1 MKIIWISAFCLLLVF
16 TGSAISAKPASSKV
30 LKALTPYTP
39 ASSWPDR
46 IIVTPTE
53 TPATSFSVTWRTDQT
68 IESPYAQIVKASP
81 DARFDI
87 GAIKFVAT
95 TQHAA
100 LNQGE
105 NLQGKFSYPAN
116 AQLLPVNYHQIT
128 LNDLQPHTF
137 YNYRVSG
144 ATDHWTSWRQI
155 KTAPQQQS
163 SDVEFL
169 YFGDAQNGIYS
180 HWPMLLRRA
189 WQQAP
194 KTEFAIYAGDLVNE
208 GANDHQWSNWLN
220 SDPFIYSMVPA
231 VLVAGNHEYDWQ
243 VQNNN
248 KKIWAL
254 STLWQDQFT
263 LPSAPTLPREL
274 QETVYM
280 TRYPDLDIFVLNSGA
295 LGDVAL
301 LDAQAQW
308 LDAKLQN
315 SSAKWHI
322 VTMHH
327 PVFSSCGMP
336 LNTAGQDE
344 PDIRAAFL
352 PVFLKH
358 NVDLVLQGHDHTYS
372 RGSIG
377 TPEDIGKVASP
388 IEPKKV
394 KSVFLTTVAS
404 PKTYPQKPNRWQ
416 EYRHY
421 GVKLERIGENTPTY
435 QIIKKTGN
443 QLKYQSFTS
452 DGKLYDSF
460 TLEKNEKGQNTLQ
473 VQAGL
478 PLERT
483 FADTGPYKSHHDLA
497 E

>member
-1 MKIIWISAFCLLLVF
+1 MKLICSTLLCF
-16 TGSAISAKPASSKV
+16 
-30 LKALTPYTP
+30 ALTLLSASTHAKSTQEKISKAKSPYIA

-53 TPATSFSVTWRTDQT
+53 YPSTSFSITWRTDQT
-68 IESPYAQIVKASP
+68 VEAAQAQIVKASP
-81 DARFDI
+81 DARFDVQ
-87 GAIKFVAT
+87 AKSLTAT
-95 TQHAA
+95 TDGVSLSH
-100 LNQGE
+100 GE
-105 NLQGKFSYPAN
+105 SQQGKFSYPAN
-116 AQLLPVNYHQIT
+116 ADIPGVNYHWVT
-128 LNDLQPHTF
+128 LTDLLPDTL

-144 ATDHWTSWRQI
+144 GQGNWTSWRQI
-155 KTAPQQQS
+155 KTAPQQRD

-169 YFGDAQNGIYS
+169 YFGDAQSGIYS
-180 HWPMLLRRA
+180 HWPMILRGA

-194 KTEFAIYAGDLVNE
+194 KAEFAIYAGDLVNE
-208 GANDHQWSNWLN
+208 GASDRQWSNWLN
-220 SDPFIYSMVPA
+220 ADPFVLSMIPS
-231 VLVAGNHEYDWQ
+231 VLVVGNHEYDWKMQ
-243 VQNNN
+243 ANDE
-248 KKIWAL
+248 KDWAL

-263 LPSAPTLPREL
+263 LPLSPTLPIEL
-274 QETVYM
+274 QETVYV
-280 TRYPDLDIFVLNSGA
+280 TRFPDLDIFVLNSGA

-308 LDAKLQN
+308 LHKKLQN
-315 SSAKWHI
+315 SSAKWRI

-336 LNTAGQDE
+336 LNTVGQDE
-344 PDIRAAFL
+344 PDVRAAFL

-377 TPEDIGKVASP
+377 TPEDISIIASP
-388 IEPKKV
+388 TEPKKV

-421 GVKLERIGENTPTY
+421 GVVLERIGENTPTY

-443 QLKYQSFTS
+443 KLKYQSFTT
-452 DGKLYDSF
+452 DGKLYDGF
-460 TLEKNEKGQNTLQ
+460 ILEKNMKGQNTLKIQ
-473 VQAGL
+473 VDL
-478 PLERT
+478 PLQRT
-483 FADTGPYKSHHDLA
+483 FVNTGPYRSHHDLA

>member
-1 MKIIWISAFCLLLVF
+1 MQPIWITSLC
-16 TGSAISAKPASSKV
+16 I
-30 LKALTPYTP
+30 ALTLCIVSTDAQSTQSKINKAKSPYIA

-53 TPATSFSVTWRTDQT
+53 NPATSFSITWRTDQT
-68 IESPYAQIVKASP
+68 IEAPQAQIVKASA
-81 DARFDI
+81 DARFDLE
-87 GAIKFVAT
+87 AKSQTAT
-95 TQHAA
+95 TQNVSLSH
-100 LNQGE
+100 GE
-105 NLQGKFSYPAN
+105 SPHGKFRYPAN
-116 AQLLPVNYHQIT
+116 AHLPAVNYHGVT
-128 LNDLQPHTF
+128 LTDLQPDTL

-144 ATDHWTSWRQI
+144 EPGNWTPWRQI
-155 KTAPQQQS
+155 KTAPQQRN

-180 HWPMLLRRA
+180 HWPMILHRA
-189 WQQAP
+189 WQHAP
-194 KTEFAIYAGDLVNE
+194 KAEFAIYAGDLVNE
-208 GANDHQWSNWLN
+208 GASDHQWSNWFSAN
-220 SDPFIYSMVPA
+220 PFVLSTIPA
-231 VLVAGNHEYDWQ
+231 VLVVGNREYDWQ
-243 VQNNN
+243 MQANDQ
-248 KKIWAL
+248 KEWAL

-263 LPSAPTLPREL
+263 LPPSPTLPLEL

-344 PDIRAAFL
+344 PDVRAAFL

-416 EYRHY
+416 QYNHY
-421 GVKLERIGENTPTY
+421 GVVLERIGENTPTY
-435 QIIKKTGN
+435 QIIRKTGN
-443 QLKYQSFTS
+443 QLRYQSFTT
-452 DGKLYDSF
+452 DGKLYDGF
-460 TLEKNEKGQNTLQ
+460 VLEKNIKGQNTLKI
-473 VQAGL
+473 QADL
-478 PLERT
+478 PAQRT
-483 FADTGPYKSHHDLA
+483 FANTGPYKSHHDLA